1 MHLKEV
7 KRRMSESR
15 KDQLSGIVFLAFSI
29 FMYAASYSIKMSKA
43 DSLGPQFFPRVVSI
57 AMGVLALVQ
66 IFTSTRKAIREKGE
80 KNEAAGKNGVNLPLL
95 LSLALLIGY
104 YFLLKPVGFVPLT
117 IVYLF
122 CQMYLLFPKGSFA
135 DRKLLIISICTS
147 VIVPFAMYYLFY
159 YAFQIFLPAG
169 IMG

>member
-1 MHLKEV
+1 
-7 KRRMSESR
+7 MSESR

-66 IFTSTRKAIREKGE
+66 IFTSTRKAIQEKGE
-80 KNEAAGKNGVNLPLL
+80 KKEAAGKNGFAVNLPLL
-95 LSLALLIGY
+95 LSIALLIVY

-135 DRKLLIISICTS
+135 DRKLLIISLCTA
-147 VIVPFAMYYLFY
+147 VIVPFEMYYLFY
-159 YAFQIFLPAG
+159 YGFQIFLPAG